1 MDDLNTHLRTVMRVS
16 LLLMSATLLL
26 WASMVEYRP
35 YAAGFALG
43 LVVSL
48 INTYY
53 LGMKIKQMTILIT
66 SQPGKR
72 FNLGFMTRAAMAILV
87 VMLAYQLEGTNVYAT
102 VGGLFTS
109 QFIAVFVGLFSRFNR
124 KS

>member
-1 MDDLNTHLRTVMRVS
+1 MDDLNAHLRMVMRVS

-26 WASMVEYRP
+26 WASMVDYRS

-66 SQPGKR
+66 SQTGKR

-87 VMLAYQLEGTNVYAT
+87 VMLAHQLEGTNVYAT
-102 VGGLFTS
+102 VGGLFTA
-109 QFIAVFVGLFSRFNR
+109 QFIAAFVGIFSSFKR
-124 KS
+124 KK